1 MNILVIH
8 VNTTYMRGVVFNES
22 SDILFETEESYMPQ
36 HLAPG
41 IREQNP
47 LEWLNALVDTSRRCM
62 EYLDMRG
69 EQIEALVLTS
79 MRSSVIPVDEEGK
92 ALRNAIMWR
101 DRRNAEYLEAL
112 SPKTGRLYELT
123 GSVPNTVFS
132 GTKMRWIMDHEPDV
146 YKHTYKFCTVA
157 EYLIHAITGEFKTDY
172 TYGSRSLL
180 MNIGN
185 FSWDDELLDIIGIE
199 REKLCDIIPPGSIVG
214 FVTGAFSKIS
224 GIPAGI
230 PVITAGGDQQCSA
243 LGGGVLEKEATEITV
258 GPGGYVFSC
267 SEKRPDDTSGGV
279 LCSAHAI
286 PGRYVLEA
294 SMLDSDDF
302 YRWMNQLLFG
312 EDHVPPKSFVK
323 IDHIVEETPVG
334 SHGVTAI
341 PYLTGRG
348 TPDWNMGAFGGFLYV
363 TPATTKGDMAR
374 SVLESIACEMTNLLE
389 VLGRYE
395 TLPKEIFLGGHLV
408 HSKAFCQ
415 MLADASGI
423 VMKRNITPIAQT
435 PFGAFIVAAVSLGIY
450 GSYEEA
456 YFRGKQHFRYK
467 TFEPVQENAAIY
479 TELRARINELYRRL
493 SDYPGKFD

>member
-1 MNILVIH
+1 MNILVIQ
-8 VNTTYMRGVVFNES
+8 VNTTYMRAVLFNES
-22 SDILFETEESYMPQ
+22 SDILFEAEEQYMPQ
-36 HLAPG
+36 HLGPG

-47 LEWLNALVDTSRRCM
+47 LEWVEALRNTSRACM
-62 EYLDMRG
+62 GYLDGTG
-69 EQIEALVLTS
+69 ESFDALVLTA

-101 DRRNAEYLEAL
+101 DRRNAQYLHDLAPAADRLYAL
-112 SPKTGRLYELT
+112 S

-132 GTKMRWIMDHEPDV
+132 GTKMRWIMDNEPEI
-146 YKHTYKFCTVA
+146 YKKTYKFCTVA
-157 EYLIHAITGEFKTDY
+157 DYLLHVMTGEFKTDY

-180 MNIGN
+180 MNIDT
-185 FSWDDELLDIIGIE
+185 FEWDDELLSMIGVE
-199 REKLCDIIPPGSIVG
+199 REKLCEIVPPGSFAG
-214 FVTGAFSKIS
+214 FVTEEFSRSS

-267 SEKRPDDTSGGV
+267 CERRPDNTSSGI

-286 PGRYVLEA
+286 PSRYVLEC
-294 SMLDSDDF
+294 SMLSSDDI

-312 EDHVPPKSFVK
+312 QDNVPPKSFVK
-323 IDHIVEETPVG
+323 IDRIAEETPAG
-334 SHGVTAI
+334 SHGVIAL
-341 PYLTGRG
+341 PYMNGRG
-348 TPDWNMGAFGGFLYV
+348 TPDWNMDAFGGFLHV

-389 VLGRYE
+389 VLSGVARV
-395 TLPKEIFLGGHLV
+395 PDEIFLGGHLV

-415 MLADASGI
+415 MIADASGI

-435 PFGAFIVAAVSLGIY
+435 SFGAFIVASVSLGIY

-467 TFEPVQENAAIY
+467 TFVPDEENHKLY
-479 TELRARINELYRRL
+479 EELRGKMNEYYRRL
-493 SDYPGKFD
+493 VDFPG